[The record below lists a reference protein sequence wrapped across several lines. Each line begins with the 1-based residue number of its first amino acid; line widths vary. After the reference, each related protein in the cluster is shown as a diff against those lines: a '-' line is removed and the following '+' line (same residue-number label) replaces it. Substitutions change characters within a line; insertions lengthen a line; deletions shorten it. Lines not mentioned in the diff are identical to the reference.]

1 MTTELAQL
9 ELLAHIDD
17 LVSQLSAWSE
27 QASSWDPAQHGKSLV
42 RRLLKRIEPL
52 RARVEAPLVVATF
65 GGTGVGKSSLV
76 NALVGEEISTAGRQR
91 PTTTQPIVLAHP
103 QTDLSAYD
111 LPLGELRVVTRDIP
125 LLRDIVLIDCPDPD
139 TTEGESVESNLA
151 RLHRLLPFC
160 DVLLYVSTQ
169 QKYRSARVTD
179 ELLQAASGCRLV
191 FVQTHADLDEDIR
204 DDWRTQLSA
213 RYSVSDLFFVD
224 SRRAMQEQQSGVRP
238 TGEFGR
244 LIDLLFRELSAAQRV
259 RIRRANLLGLVHEVV
274 QRARDALVENSATV
288 EKLNTALSEQRHR
301 STERMASRLQD
312 ELLVS
317 RGLWEQRL
325 LGQITQLWGYS
336 PFASVLRLWHS
347 QASLLASYT
356 LMRAKSTAQMALVG
370 LVHGSRWL
378 TSRSQASEADRR
390 LEGIATL
397 GLNDAEL
404 REAQLIISGHVHAAK
419 LQRPLLADQSFD
431 QLRQAATTVQ
441 DEFLTDAARRIDDL
455 ILAIATRHSYWFT
468 RFRYELLFA
477 ILPGFL
483 LYRAGR
489 NFFYDTFWLNK
500 PHLDAN
506 FYIPAAL
513 FLVLWAALFVMAF
526 TRRLRSGL
534 TRHIRELAQQL
545 AAVKM
550 GAGLF
555 PEIEHQCLE
564 YSQER
569 DRLEAL
575 LIKIEGIRD
584 QYAGASELGAV
595 KS

>member
-9 ELLAHIDD
+9 ELLAHVDD
-17 LVSQLSAWSE
+17 LMSQLSAWSD
-27 QASSWDPAQHGKSLV
+27 QTSSWDPAQHGKSLV
-42 RRLLKRIEPL
+42 RRLLQRIEPL

-76 NALVGEEISTAGRQR
+76 NALVGDDVSTAGRQR

-103 QTDLSAYD
+103 QTDLSTYA
-111 LPLGELRVVTRDIP
+111 LPLSELRVVTRDIP

-139 TTEGESVESNLA
+139 TTEGESAESNLA

-204 DDWRTQLSA
+204 DDWRQQLSA
-213 RYSVSDLFFVD
+213 RYSVNDLFFVD
-224 SRRAMQEQQSGVRP
+224 SRRAMQEQRSGIRP

-259 RIRRANLLGLVHEVV
+259 RIRRANLLGLVHDVV
-274 QRARDALVENSATV
+274 QRARDALVENSGPV
-288 EKLNTALSEQRHR
+288 EKLNTALAEQRHR
-301 STERMASRLQD
+301 STERMAARLQA

-397 GLNDAEL
+397 GLSDAEL

-455 ILAIATRHSYWFT
+455 ILAIATRNSHWFT

-500 PHLDAN
+500 PHLDTS

-526 TRRLRSGL
+526 TGRLRSGL
-534 TRHIRELAQQL
+534 TRQIEELSRQL
-545 AAVKM
+545 AAIKM

-555 PEIEHQCLE
+555 PEIEHQCQE
-564 YSQER
+564 YSHER
-569 DRLEAL
+569 DRLEGF

-584 QYAGASELGAV
+584 HYASSSELGAV
-595 KS
+595 KN

>member
-569 DRLEAL
+569 DRLEAF